1 MAKDLTQKEVTDI
14 VEDEIKSFA
23 RNELTKEIEK
33 ILTSGKGNDVMKDE
47 IKAALSSL
55 YKFMWTKRDVWKSNI
70 R

>member
-14 VEDEIKSFA
+14 VKDEIKSFA